1 MSHTIH
7 SYQQGS
13 SQWHS
18 HRATHFNASE
28 APAMMGASKFTSRSE
43 LLREKATGVPRE
55 HDEATQRRF
64 AAGHEAEAHVRAKV
78 EQITGTDFFPVTASC
93 VVDGLPL
100 SASYDGLTMDETI
113 GLEVKLW
120 NEGLAEQVRAGA
132 LDMHYVWQLE
142 QQLLVVGAEVII
154 FCTGDAD
161 RLEKMEYRAVPGRRE
176 QLIAGWKQFQAD
188 LATYTPPAASAVEKI
203 VAEPVEALPA
213 PVVQVTGQL
222 ALTDNFGI
230 FEARLRDFLEHKLIR
245 EPKTDQDFVD
255 LDAQIKAMKQA
266 RESVKGAKAQMLAQI
281 DPVDR
286 ASKTADMLD
295 KMLQQNLAMAEKILA
310 SEKERRKGEI
320 VAVGIA
326 ALREHIA
333 GLNVRIGQPYMPASA
348 TAVDFGAVIKGL
360 RSLDSMENAIA
371 TTLANAKIAASAI
384 ADKIE
389 INLKA
394 LPGLVGDRTGLTP
407 DLQQLV
413 LKSADDF
420 AAVVGQRVA
429 AQREQEERR
438 AAALAEQQRERIRK
452 EEEARAAEK
461 VRMEQ
466 EAAAREQRA
475 REEAEALERRQRE
488 AAAAPTPA
496 PSAAPVAAPVA
507 ANVVPMP
514 TKAPAAPATPPSLK
528 LGQISERLGFTVTA
542 DFLARMG
549 FPIVATD
556 KSAKLYHEAQ
566 FSPMVD
572 SIIAHLRTV
581 QQQQQAA

>member
-7 SYQQGS
+7 SYQQGGAE
-13 SQWHS
+13 WHA
-18 HRATHFNASE
+18 HRASHFNASE
-28 APAMMGASKFTSRSE
+28 APAMMGASKYTTRAE
-43 LLREKATGVPRE
+43 LLREKATGVQRE
-55 HDEATQRRF
+55 HDAATQRRF
-64 AAGHEAEAHVRAKV
+64 AAGHEAEAHVRARI
-78 EQITGTDFFPVTASC
+78 EQMTGDDFFPVTASR

-100 SASYDGLTMDETI
+100 SASYDGLTMDETT

-120 NEGLAEQVRAGA
+120 NEGLAEQVRAGT

-142 QQLLVVGAEVII
+142 QQLLVVGADVII
-154 FCTGDAD
+154 FCTGDAE

-176 QLIAGWKQFQAD
+176 QLVAGWKQFQAD

-295 KMLQQNLAMAEKILA
+295 KMLQQNLAMAEKILS

-320 VAVGIA
+320 VAVGIT
-326 ALREHIA
+326 ALRDHIA
-333 GLNVRIGQPYMPASA
+333 GLNKRLGQPFMPATAS
-348 TAVDFGAVIKGL
+348 AVDFGGAIKGL
-360 RSLDSMENAIA
+360 RSLASMENAIS
-371 TTLANAKIAASAI
+371 TLLAQAKIAANEV
-384 ADKIE
+384 ADRIDA
-389 INLKA
+389 NLKA
-394 LPGLVGDRTGLTP
+394 LPGLVGDRSGLTP

-429 AQREQEERR
+429 AQRQAEE
-438 AAALAEQQRERIRK
+438 K
-452 EEEARAAEK
+452 RAAELVEK
-461 VRMEQ
+461 E
-466 EAAAREQRA
+466 RA
-475 REEAEALERRQRE
+475 RIVAEALERCQRE

-496 PSAAPVAAPVA
+496 PSA
-507 ANVVPMP
+507 VPMP

-528 LGQISERLGFTVTA
+528 LGEIQRRIAPLSIDAAGLATLGYEPAAVERG
-542 DFLARMG
+542 
-549 FPIVATD
+549 
-556 KSAKLYHEAQ
+556 AKLFHEHTYPHMLAA
-566 FSPMVD
+566 MVR
-572 SIIAHLRTV
+572 HLEAL
-581 QQQQQAA
+581 QAKQAA

>member
-7 SYQQGS
+7 SYQQGGAE
-13 SQWHS
+13 WHA
-18 HRATHFNASE
+18 HRASHFNASE
-28 APAMMGASKFTSRSE
+28 APAMMGASKYTTRAE
-43 LLREKATGVPRE
+43 LLREKATGVQRE
-55 HDEATQRRF
+55 HDAATQRRF
-64 AAGHEAEAHVRAKV
+64 AAGHEAEAHVRARI
-78 EQITGTDFFPVTASC
+78 EQMTGDDFFPVTASR

-100 SASYDGLTMDETI
+100 SASYDGLTMDETT

-120 NEGLAEQVRAGA
+120 NEGLAEQVRAGT

-154 FCTGDAD
+154 FCTGDAE

-203 VAEPVEALPA
+203 VAEPVEMLPA
-213 PVVQVTGQL
+213 PVVQVSGTL
-222 ALTDNFGI
+222 ALQDNFAA
-230 FEARLRDFLEHKLIR
+230 FEQRLRAFLADKLIR

-255 LDAQIKAMKQA
+255 LDAQIKVMKDA
-266 RESVKGAKAQMLAQI
+266 RKKLGEAEAQMLAQVAPI
-281 DPVDR
+281 DQAKR
-286 ASKTADMLD
+286 SKDMLD
-295 KMLQQNLAMAEKILA
+295 KLLQQNVSMAEKILS
-310 SEKERRKGEI
+310 SEKDRRKGEI
-320 VAVGIA
+320 VAAGVT

-348 TAVDFGAVIKGL
+348 TAVDFGAAIKGL
-360 RSLDSMENAIA
+360 RSLASMENAID

-429 AQREQEERR
+429 AQRQAEEKR
-438 AAALAEQQRERIRK
+438 AAELAERERARVRA
-452 EEEARAAEK
+452 EEEARAAAK
-461 VRMEQ
+461 VRQEQ

-514 TKAPAAPATPPSLK
+514 TKAPADDGARINLSDIKDRIFPL
-528 LGQISERLGFTVTA
+528 QITAEGLASLGFPHVATEKASKLYRAA
-542 DFLARMG
+542 DFPRMRDAM
-549 FPIVATD
+549 VKHLMSLD
-556 KSAKLYHEAQ
+556 RQEA
-566 FSPMVD
+566 
-572 SIIAHLRTV
+572 A
-581 QQQQQAA
+581 